1 KALIAARYN
10 GLEIETPAFQ
20 IGVDNKSAE
29 FLAKFPHGKVP
40 AFEGADGT
48 NLFESSA
55 IAFYVAA
62 YKNDTTLFGK
72 TKAQAALVQQW
83 MSFADTEITPN
94 ISAWV
99 APIRG
104 WRPYNKP
111 AHDTAVTN
119 VKRALDVLNK
129 ILLHQTYLVGEQ
141 ITLADISVTAA
152 LLEPYKLFFDK
163 EFRNEY
169 KNVNRWFATAVNQ
182 KHFKAVLGEVALC
195 EVPQKYVA
203 PKKDDKKEKKEE
215 KPKVE
220 KPKEENPKEKKK
232 KEEEDDDDEPKPE
245 PKPKSALDLLPPSA
259 LSVNLSTICISP
271 LLFISVSPLVL
282 DEWKRFYSNNE
293 TIPNAM
299 NWLWE
304 HFDPQGWSIWKVDYK
319 YNEDLTLIFMSSN
332 LIGGFFNRLERA
344 RKYAFG
350 SMVVTGENNKNAIS
364 GYFIIRGQEIPE
376 EVYDAADFES
386 YTFVK
391 VDSGAPD
398 VRSDIA
404 HYFAW
409 TVPGFQDGKVYK

>member
-1 KALIAARYN
+1 SPQKIYSYPGNPRVSKALIAARYN

-83 MSFADTEITPN
+83 MS
-94 ISAWV
+94 AWV
-99 APIRG
+99 GPIRG

-129 ILLHQTYLVGEQ
+129 ILLHQTYLVGEH

-152 LLEPYKLFFDK
+152 LLEPCKLFFDK

-232 KEEEDDDDEPKPE
+232 EEEDDDDEPKPE
-245 PKPKSALDLLPPSA
+245 PKPKSALDLLPP
-259 LSVNLSTICISP
+259 
-271 LLFISVSPLVL
+271 SPLVL

-391 VDSGAPD
+391 VDSGA
-398 VRSDIA
+398 
-404 HYFAW
+404 
-409 TVPGFQDGKVYK
+409 Q